1 MGVNDPFI
9 ELGGDSLRAT
19 QLISRV
25 LDRFQ
30 VEVPMQS
37 LMQAPTIAAMAE
49 TILNHKANQ
58 FSPEE
63 MERLLDE
70 VEKSSS
76 ND

>member
-1 MGVNDPFI
+1 
-9 ELGGDSLRAT
+9 
-19 QLISRV
+19 
-25 LDRFQ
+25 
-30 VEVPMQS
+30 MQS

-58 FSPEE
+58 LSPEE